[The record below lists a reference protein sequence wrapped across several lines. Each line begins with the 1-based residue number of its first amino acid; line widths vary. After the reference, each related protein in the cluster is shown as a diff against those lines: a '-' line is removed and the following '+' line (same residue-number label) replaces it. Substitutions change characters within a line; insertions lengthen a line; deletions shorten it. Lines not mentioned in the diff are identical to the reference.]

1 MSLSAAYTEELW
13 KYLSLFFCLL
23 QLNLKFEIEVLCK
36 NLSLDI
42 NDLKPGNLL
51 KDKEK
56 LKSLEEQLSAPKKE
70 AKPPE
75 EMLPV
80 STAGGYYIFSLAAL
94 CCFLNLR
101 FILILKSLSLF
112 KLDMFVC
119 LAFNVSSLPLMTSLY
134 RTRMFK
140 YTLGNLKTPVMSQP
154 SRILGKKKQWPIL
167 LSVGQSLRK
176 PFETSWPNGI
186 YLSNYF

>member
-1 MSLSAAYTEELW
+1 MSLSATLGFIVHLCVNTTPGSLCITFSHYEPETSFRFPSC
-13 KYLSLFFCLL
+13 LS

-75 EMLPV
+75 ELLPV
-80 STAGGYYIFSLAAL
+80 STTGGSTQDFHT
-94 CCFLNLR
+94 F
-101 FILILKSLSLF
+101 
-112 KLDMFVC
+112 
-119 LAFNVSSLPLMTSLY
+119 TS
-134 RTRMFK
+134 T
-140 YTLGNLKTPVMSQP
+140 
-154 SRILGKKKQWPIL
+154 
-167 LSVGQSLRK
+167 
-176 PFETSWPNGI
+176 
-186 YLSNYF
+186 

>member
-1 MSLSAAYTEELW
+1 M
-13 KYLSLFFCLL
+13 LFHPFFFFFV

-80 STAGGYYIFSLAAL
+80 STTGGYSIL
-94 CCFLNLR
+94 C
-101 FILILKSLSLF
+101 
-112 KLDMFVC
+112 
-119 LAFNVSSLPLMTSLY
+119 
-134 RTRMFK
+134 
-140 YTLGNLKTPVMSQP
+140 
-154 SRILGKKKQWPIL
+154 
-167 LSVGQSLRK
+167 
-176 PFETSWPNGI
+176 
-186 YLSNYF
+186 

>member
-1 MSLSAAYTEELW
+1 MILNVCRSTL
-13 KYLSLFFCLL
+13 LFTLISFL

-56 LKSLEEQLSAPKKE
+56 LKNLEEQLSAPKKE

-80 STAGGYYIFSLAAL
+80 STTG
-94 CCFLNLR
+94 
-101 FILILKSLSLF
+101 
-112 KLDMFVC
+112 
-119 LAFNVSSLPLMTSLY
+119 
-134 RTRMFK
+134 
-140 YTLGNLKTPVMSQP
+140 GNL
-154 SRILGKKKQWPIL
+154 L
-167 LSVGQSLRK
+167 LVS
-176 PFETSWPNGI
+176 
-186 YLSNYF
+186 

>member
-1 MSLSAAYTEELW
+1 MP
-13 KYLSLFFCLL
+13 

-75 EMLPV
+75 ELLPV
-80 STAGGYYIFSLAAL
+80 STTGESTAL
-94 CCFLNLR
+94 KYFL
-101 FILILKSLSLF
+101 
-112 KLDMFVC
+112 
-119 LAFNVSSLPLMTSLY
+119 
-134 RTRMFK
+134 
-140 YTLGNLKTPVMSQP
+140 LGV
-154 SRILGKKKQWPIL
+154 RLGIIPPKKFF
-167 LSVGQSLRK
+167 
-176 PFETSWPNGI
+176 FETMH
-186 YLSNYF
+186 FF

>member
-1 MSLSAAYTEELW
+1 MVNAGISSSLLA
-13 KYLSLFFCLL
+13 FFCLL

-56 LKSLEEQLSAPKKE
+56 LKTLEEQLSAPKKE

-80 STAGGYYIFSLAAL
+80 STTGGCSI
-94 CCFLNLR
+94 
-101 FILILKSLSLF
+101 LF
-112 KLDMFVC
+112 KKCF
-119 LAFNVSSLPLMTSLY
+119 
-134 RTRMFK
+134 
-140 YTLGNLKTPVMSQP
+140 
-154 SRILGKKKQWPIL
+154 
-167 LSVGQSLRK
+167 
-176 PFETSWPNGI
+176 
-186 YLSNYF
+186 

>member
-1 MSLSAAYTEELW
+1 MFPSIMLSHDEPETL
-13 KYLSLFFCLL
+13 FCLPSRFP

-75 EMLPV
+75 ELLPV
-80 STAGGYYIFSLAAL
+80 STTGGFAYDF
-94 CCFLNLR
+94 F
-101 FILILKSLSLF
+101 
-112 KLDMFVC
+112 
-119 LAFNVSSLPLMTSLY
+119 TW
-134 RTRMFK
+134 
-140 YTLGNLKTPVMSQP
+140 Q
-154 SRILGKKKQWPIL
+154 
-167 LSVGQSLRK
+167 
-176 PFETSWPNGI
+176 
-186 YLSNYF
+186 

>member
-1 MSLSAAYTEELW
+1 MSHYHLLLAW
-13 KYLSLFFCLL
+13 KLFGFPSCLQ

-75 EMLPV
+75 ELLPV
-80 STAGGYYIFSLAAL
+80 STTGGSTTLKYLQL
-94 CCFLNLR
+94 FLFGFVLGWVSFKKNYLT
-101 FILILKSLSLF
+101 LISIS
-112 KLDMFVC
+112 
-119 LAFNVSSLPLMTSLY
+119 
-134 RTRMFK
+134 
-140 YTLGNLKTPVMSQP
+140 
-154 SRILGKKKQWPIL
+154 IL
-167 LSVGQSLRK
+167 LLATGSRMIAKTALNKCIAITV
-176 PFETSWPNGI
+176 
-186 YLSNYF
+186 SNVWFFF

>member
-1 MSLSAAYTEELW
+1 MKLLLT
-13 KYLSLFFCLL
+13 LFCCLL

-75 EMLPV
+75 ELLPV
-80 STAGGYYIFSLAAL
+80 SNTGGCSIFFYCTS
-94 CCFLNLR
+94 
-101 FILILKSLSLF
+101 
-112 KLDMFVC
+112 
-119 LAFNVSSLPLMTSLY
+119 AF
-134 RTRMFK
+134 
-140 YTLGNLKTPVMSQP
+140 
-154 SRILGKKKQWPIL
+154 
-167 LSVGQSLRK
+167 
-176 PFETSWPNGI
+176 
-186 YLSNYF
+186 

>member
-1 MSLSAAYTEELW
+1 MLLA
-13 KYLSLFFCLL
+13 LFPFLL

-56 LKSLEEQLSAPKKE
+56 LKNLEEQLSAPKKE

-80 STAGGYYIFSLAAL
+80 STTGRIHVIG
-94 CCFLNLR
+94 
-101 FILILKSLSLF
+101 
-112 KLDMFVC
+112 DGEE
-119 LAFNVSSLPLMTSLY
+119 
-134 RTRMFK
+134 TR
-140 YTLGNLKTPVMSQP
+140 LQ
-154 SRILGKKKQWPIL
+154 
-167 LSVGQSLRK
+167 
-176 PFETSWPNGI
+176 
-186 YLSNYF
+186 

>member
-1 MSLSAAYTEELW
+1 MLFSATWTKKMFILI
-13 KYLSLFFCLL
+13 SCLL

-75 EMLPV
+75 EMLQIGRAHV
-80 STAGGYYIFSLAAL
+80 
-94 CCFLNLR
+94 
-101 FILILKSLSLF
+101 
-112 KLDMFVC
+112 
-119 LAFNVSSLPLMTSLY
+119 
-134 RTRMFK
+134 
-140 YTLGNLKTPVMSQP
+140 
-154 SRILGKKKQWPIL
+154 
-167 LSVGQSLRK
+167 
-176 PFETSWPNGI
+176 
-186 YLSNYF
+186 

>member
-1 MSLSAAYTEELW
+1 MAIMNVLAELHQEHDLKVIDYYSYVATCPDSLHFISCLLICTFS
-13 KYLSLFFCLL
+13 KPTCYLFVFFFSCLL

-42 NDLKPGNLL
+42 NELKPGNLL

-80 STAGGYYIFSLAAL
+80 STTGGYSIVF
-94 CCFLNLR
+94 F
-101 FILILKSLSLF
+101 FVFFF
-112 KLDMFVC
+112 KLC
-119 LAFNVSSLPLMTSLY
+119 AAF
-134 RTRMFK
+134 
-140 YTLGNLKTPVMSQP
+140 YTL
-154 SRILGKKKQWPIL
+154 
-167 LSVGQSLRK
+167 
-176 PFETSWPNGI
+176 
-186 YLSNYF
+186 